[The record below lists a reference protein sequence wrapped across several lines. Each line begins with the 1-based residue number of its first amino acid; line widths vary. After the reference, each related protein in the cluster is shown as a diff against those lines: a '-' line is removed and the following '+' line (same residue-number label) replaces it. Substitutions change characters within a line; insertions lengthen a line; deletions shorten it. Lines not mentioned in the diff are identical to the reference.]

1 MKAKLVILAV
11 LVLVSIAFVPCARSQ
26 TGTETISLEGFNL
39 TLSEPKVDFP
49 KSIDFKIKAESESDI
64 SRITLQYQVDKLSI
78 LPVTNVVFPSFEPA
92 PRTEATWEWDMTS
105 TGGLP
110 PGADIRYWWSIEDA
124 LGNKVDTLVAEIS
137 FDDGRYKWREVE
149 STGFTLYWY
158 DGSNSFAQ
166 ELISAGEDAIGK
178 LQNEIGAS
186 PDRRAEVYIYGSS
199 RALQSSMIFPQ
210 EWTGGVSFSDYGIVA
225 IGVSTGQLGWGKR
238 AMAHEMAH
246 LVIHQS
252 IMNGYGV
259 ELPTWLD
266 EGLAMYAEGEMES
279 DFASALASAI
289 KRGKLI
295 SVQSLASSF
304 SADRDSAILAYAE
317 SYSLVKY
324 LLDHKG
330 GRDNMLKMLETMEQG
345 SGYIEALKDV
355 YGLDV
360 ATLDA
365 QWRAY
370 LKAGGA

>member
-26 TGTETISLEGFNL
+26 TETETISLEGFNL

-64 SRITLQYQVDKLSI
+64 SKITLQYQVDKLSI
-78 LPVTNVVFPSFEPA
+78 LPVTNVVFPPFEPA
-92 PRTEATWEWDMTS
+92 AKTQASWKWDMTS

-124 LGNKVDTLVAEIS
+124 FGNKVDTPVAEVS
-137 FDDGRYKWREVE
+137 FDDGRYKWRDME
-149 STGFTLYWY
+149 STSFTLYWY
-158 DGSNSFAQ
+158 EGSDRFAQ
-166 ELISAGEDAIGK
+166 QLVSAGEGAIGK
-178 LQNEIGAS
+178 LQNEIGAL
-186 PDRRAEVYIYGSS
+186 PDGRVEVYIYAGSS
-199 RALQSSMIFPQ
+199 ALQGAVIFPQ
-210 EWTGGVSFSDYGIVA
+210 DWMGGVSFSDYGIVA
-225 IGVSTGQLGWGKR
+225 IGASAKELLWGEG
-238 AMAHEMAH
+238 AMAHEMTH

-266 EGLAMYAEGEMES
+266 EGLAMYVEGDLES
-279 DFASALASAI
+279 GFASALNSAV
-289 KRGKLI
+289 KRDRLI
-295 SVQSLASSF
+295 SVQSLASAF
-304 SADRDSAILAYAE
+304 SADTDSAILAYAE

-330 GRDNMLKMLETMEQG
+330 GRDNMLKMLEAMEHG
-345 SGYIEALKDV
+345 SGYAEALKDV

-365 QWRAY
+365 QWKAY